1 MTELSTENKNRL
13 EQLAT
18 PTIANV
24 LDDLGFEGIMY
35 GLKPAGLG
43 MKVVGKALTVQE
55 ITGPYGSFS
64 TEDFKVGH
72 MIESASTGDVIV
84 VANNGAAVSTWG
96 GMASYSAKLKGVGGL
111 VVDGGIRDRE
121 EIIKFQFPAFS
132 RHMVPTPGK
141 TRIKVLSIGD
151 PIVCAS
157 VKVRTGDI
165 IVADGT
171 GVLCIPVEHLNTVIE
186 NAESYT
192 KDDDQAMSEMKEGLT
207 FVEALSKFKKI

>member
-1 MTELSTENKNRL
+1 MTKLSVENKKRL

-24 LDDLGFEGIMY
+24 LDDLGFEGTMC

-72 MIESASTGDVIV
+72 MIEAASTGDIIV
-84 VANNGAAVSTWG
+84 VANNGAPVSTWG
-96 GMASYSAKLKGVGGL
+96 RMASYSAKLKGIGGL

-121 EIIKFQFPAFS
+121 EIIKFEFPAFS
-132 RHMVPTPGK
+132 KHMVPTPGK
-141 TRIKVLSIGD
+141 TRIKVLSIGE
-151 PIVCAS
+151 PIVCAN

-165 IVADGT
+165 ILADGT
-171 GVLCIPVEHLNTVIE
+171 GVLCIPFEHLNTVIE
-186 NAESYT
+186 NAESYA
-192 KDDDQAMSEMKEGLT
+192 KDDNQAMTEMKEGLT
-207 FVEALSKFKKI
+207 FIEALSKFKKI

>member
-1 MTELSTENKNRL
+1 MTKLSVENKKRL

-24 LDDLGFEGIMY
+24 LDDLGFEGTMC

-72 MIESASTGDVIV
+72 MIEAASTGDIIV
-84 VANNGAAVSTWG
+84 VANNGAPVSTWG
-96 GMASYSAKLKGVGGL
+96 GMASYSAKLKGIGGL

-121 EIIKFQFPAFS
+121 EIIKFEFPAFS
-132 RHMVPTPGK
+132 KHMVPTPGK
-141 TRIKVLSIGD
+141 TRIKVLSIGE
-151 PIVCAS
+151 PIVCAN

-165 IVADGT
+165 ILADGT
-171 GVLCIPVEHLNTVIE
+171 GVLCIPFEHLNTVIE
-186 NAESYT
+186 NAESYA
-192 KDDDQAMSEMKEGLT
+192 KDDNQAMTEMKEGLT
-207 FVEALSKFKKI
+207 FIEALSKFKKI

>member
-1 MTELSTENKNRL
+1 VTKLSVENKKRL

-24 LDDLGFEGIMY
+24 LDDLGFEGTMC

-72 MIESASTGDVIV
+72 MIEAASTGDIIV
-84 VANNGAAVSTWG
+84 VANNGAPVSTWG
-96 GMASYSAKLKGVGGL
+96 GMASYSAKLKGIGGL

-121 EIIKFQFPAFS
+121 EIIKFEFPAFS
-132 RHMVPTPGK
+132 KHMVPTPGK
-141 TRIKVLSIGD
+141 TRIKVLSIGE
-151 PIVCAS
+151 PIVCAN

-165 IVADGT
+165 ILADGT
-171 GVLCIPVEHLNTVIE
+171 GVLCIPFEHLNTVIE
-186 NAESYT
+186 NAESYA
-192 KDDDQAMSEMKEGLT
+192 KDDNQAMTEMKEGLT
-207 FVEALSKFKKI
+207 FIEALSKFKKI